1 MIKIGIIALARQI
14 NGGTLP
20 YTFSMIDA
28 LAELPK
34 SNYSV
39 TIFTQKNN
47 DEFDG
52 YNFPK
57 QSIKSTTNLFFSR
70 LLGLKTGFEEMDVVL
85 APVYSI
91 RLLLIKKPFIFT
103 LHDLQERY
111 FPENFPFAVR
121 VWRKLINWMLT
132 KKAVGTICESSYVK
146 KDIIKF
152 IGVPSKKIHVIPA
165 PPQISLLHNSDAKKL
180 TYLPNEYIF
189 YPAQFWPHKNHLR
202 LIEAF
207 KIVRKEFPNIF
218 LVLTGK
224 EAFNYKKVK
233 QKILSLGLEQA
244 IIHIGYIPQDEMSSI
259 YRNASLLVMPT
270 LFESISIPMYEAFAL
285 GIPVCASNVLAL
297 PEQMDGAGLL
307 FDPLDKEDIAKKII
321 AMLSSA
327 ELRAICIAKGL
338 SNLKDKTIENYSI
351 QLDALIGDIPI
362 GDKRRIPIQ

>member
-121 VWRKLINWMLT
+121 VWRKLIN
-132 KKAVGTICESSYVK
+132 A
-146 KDIIKF
+146 
-152 IGVPSKKIHVIPA
+152 
-165 PPQISLLHNSDAKKL
+165 
-180 TYLPNEYIF
+180 
-189 YPAQFWPHKNHLR
+189 
-202 LIEAF
+202 
-207 KIVRKEFPNIF
+207 
-218 LVLTGK
+218 
-224 EAFNYKKVK
+224 
-233 QKILSLGLEQA
+233 
-244 IIHIGYIPQDEMSSI
+244 
-259 YRNASLLVMPT
+259 
-270 LFESISIPMYEAFAL
+270 
-285 GIPVCASNVLAL
+285 
-297 PEQMDGAGLL
+297 
-307 FDPLDKEDIAKKII
+307 
-321 AMLSSA
+321 
-327 ELRAICIAKGL
+327 
-338 SNLKDKTIENYSI
+338 
-351 QLDALIGDIPI
+351 
-362 GDKRRIPIQ
+362 